1 METAFL
7 SCLLV
12 FSLLCILIL
21 YLYQL
26 NPSILK
32 KNKSI
37 GEQFLPIIFDTCNNQ
52 RTGSMP
58 VHRVGPVINFHQ
70 SFNNYNPALMVG
82 MPTGNPYMGWR
93 NFYLKNFTQYQVP
106 EQDPFVGTPV
116 RNFLNN
122 LENVDNIYRKCL

>member
-1 METAFL
+1 METAFV

-26 NPSILK
+26 HPSIINK
-32 KNKSI
+32 KI
-37 GEQFLPIIFDTCNNQ
+37 TTGENFLPIIFDTCKTK
-52 RTGSMP
+52 RTGGMS

-70 SFNNYNPALMVG
+70 SFNNYNPALTAG

-93 NFYLKNFTQYQVP
+93 NFYLKNFTKNEVQ
-106 EQDPFVGTPV
+106 EQDPFAGTPV
-116 RNFLNN
+116 RNYLNN
-122 LENVDNIYRKCL
+122 LDNVDNIYRKCL

>member
-1 METAFL
+1 MDTGFL

-21 YLYQL
+21 YLYQVH
-26 NPSILK
+26 PSTIN
-32 KNKSI
+32 KNKSTNDK
-37 GEQFLPIIFDTCNNQ
+37 FLPIIFDTCNIN

-70 SFNNYNPALMVG
+70 SFNNFNPMLTQG

-93 NFYLKNFTQYQVP
+93 NFYLKNFTKNEVP
-106 EQDPFVGTPV
+106 EQDPFAGTPV
-116 RNFLNN
+116 RNYLNN
-122 LENVDNIYRKCL
+122 LENVDNIYRKC